1 MAFERNPDDPS
12 RSDRASEDLLRR
24 RAELLDDKLQA
35 DPELAEGPASGSR
48 IALFAIALVAIL
60 GAVFYGLNSSTT
72 TPEPASTA
80 QTTPAAPAGS
90 NTALAPRPPA
100 GQTTGQ
106 APSTG
111 QPAGQ
116 TTGAA
121 PTPAQPSPPAPAPA
135 PNAPAKQ

>member
-24 RAELLDDKLQA
+24 RAEQLDDKLQA

-80 QTTPAAPAGS
+80 QTIPAAPAGGS
-90 NTALAPRPPA
+90 TALAPRAPA
-100 GQTTGQ
+100 GQTTG
-106 APSTG
+106 S
-111 QPAGQ
+111 
-116 TTGAA
+116 A
-121 PTPAQPSPPAPAPA
+121 PTPAEPSPPAAALA